1 MKELMLLQEHIP
13 KLLLAAIIGGGIGIE
28 RSNRGE
34 GIVGFG
40 TLSTLTVGCTLLT
53 ILSAYGLGNLAD
65 PSRLISTIIS
75 SIGFIGGGVI
85 FTQRNENEKLVRG
98 LTTASIIFTLA
109 AIGVT
114 IGLGY
119 YGLAIVTAVLV
130 EVNIIISKKIK
141 KSRKNNDSENTDDF
155 E

>member
-1 MKELMLLQEHIP
+1 MEEIIVLQEHIP
-13 KLLLAAIIGGGIGIE
+13 KLILAAIIGGGIGIE

-53 ILSAYGLGNLAD
+53 VLSAYGIGNEAD

-98 LTTASIIFTLA
+98 LTTASIIFSLA

-119 YGLAIVTAVLV
+119 YGLAVITAVLI
-130 EVNIIISKKIK
+130 EINIIISKIIK
-141 KSRKNNDSENTDDF
+141 RNRNNSDSEDIDDF

>member
-1 MKELMLLQEHIP
+1 MEELILLQEHIP
-13 KLLLAAIIGGGIGIE
+13 KLILAAIIGGGIGIE

-53 ILSAYGLGNLAD
+53 VLSAYGIGNEAD

-98 LTTASIIFTLA
+98 LTTASIIFSLA

-119 YGLAIVTAVLV
+119 YGLAVITAVLI
-130 EVNIIISKKIK
+130 EINIIISKIIK
-141 KSRKNNDSENTDDF
+141 KNRNNSDSEDIDDF

>member
-1 MKELMLLQEHIP
+1 MGEIMLLQEHIP

-28 RSNRGE
+28 RSNKGE

-53 ILSAYGLGNLAD
+53 ILSAYALGNEAD

-85 FTQRNENEKLVRG
+85 FTQRSENEKLVRG
-98 LTTASIIFTLA
+98 LTTASIIFSLA

-119 YGLAIVTAVLV
+119 YGLSIVTAVLV
-130 EVNIIISKKIK
+130 EINIIISKAIK
-141 KSRKNNDSENTDDF
+141 KSRKNSDKENNDDF

>member
-1 MKELMLLQEHIP
+1 MEEIIVLQEHIP
-13 KLLLAAIIGGGIGIE
+13 KLILAAIIGGGIGIE

-53 ILSAYGLGNLAD
+53 VLSAYGIGNEAD

-98 LTTASIIFTLA
+98 LTTASIIFSLA

-119 YGLAIVTAVLV
+119 YGLAVITAVLI
-130 EVNIIISKKIK
+130 EINIIISKIIK
-141 KSRKNNDSENTDDF
+141 KNINNSDSEDIDDF

>member
-1 MKELMLLQEHIP
+1 MEEIIVLQEHIP
-13 KLLLAAIIGGGIGIE
+13 KLILAAIIGGGIGIE

-53 ILSAYGLGNLAD
+53 VLSAYGIGNEAD

-98 LTTASIIFTLA
+98 LTTASIIFSLA

-119 YGLAIVTAVLV
+119 YGLAVITAVLI
-130 EVNIIISKKIK
+130 EINIIISKIIK
-141 KSRKNNDSENTDDF
+141 KNRNNSDSEDIDDF

>member
-1 MKELMLLQEHIP
+1 MREIILLQEHIP
-13 KLLLAAIIGGGIGIE
+13 KLILAAIIGGGIGIE
-28 RSNRGE
+28 RSNKGE

-53 ILSAYGLGNLAD
+53 ILSAYGLGNTAD

-98 LTTASIIFTLA
+98 LTTASIIFSLA

-119 YGLAIVTAVLV
+119 YGLSIVTAILV
-130 EVNIIISKKIK
+130 EVNIIISKIIK
-141 KSRKNNDSENTDDF
+141 RSRKNAYDEDSDDF